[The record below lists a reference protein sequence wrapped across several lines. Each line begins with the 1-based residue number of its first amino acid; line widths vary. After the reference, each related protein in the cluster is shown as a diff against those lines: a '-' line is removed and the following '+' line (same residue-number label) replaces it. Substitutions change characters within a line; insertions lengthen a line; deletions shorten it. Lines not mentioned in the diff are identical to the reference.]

1 VSICGVIFGNLE
13 ICHYIWDKYPI
24 MSKPKKYSKSG
35 QLTGGFKEPAVA
47 LYHSPSE
54 TASSTSLLS
63 RVLSILD
70 ITPGSAT
77 PAREDVNLINLIRT
91 GVQKHS
97 LENLMHI
104 TGFTAIEMAALVR
117 TTDRT
122 LRRYSS
128 TEVLQPDISERIVE
142 IARLYSRGEE
152 VFGSLNNFKTWMNSP
167 VMALGNKKPRD
178 FLDTSIGIEVLT
190 EELGRIEHG
199 IFA

>member
-1 VSICGVIFGNLE
+1 
-13 ICHYIWDKYPI
+13 
-24 MSKPKKYSKSG
+24 MSKAKKYSKAGSLSEG
-35 QLTGGFKEPAVA
+35 LKEPAVA
-47 LYHSPSE
+47 LYHYPSDI
-54 TASSTSLLS
+54 ASSASLIS
-63 RVLSILD
+63 RILSILG
-70 ITPGSAT
+70 ITPGSNA
-77 PAREDVNLINLIRT
+77 PVREDVNLISLIRT
-91 GVQKHS
+91 GVQKQS
-97 LENLMHI
+97 LEKLMHI

-128 TEVLQPDISERIVE
+128 TEVLQPDISERVVE

-152 VFGSLNNFKTWMNSP
+152 VFGSLNAFKTWMNSP
-167 VMALGNKKPRD
+167 VMALGNKKPRE